1 MGLELDAFDI
11 RLLALVQAD
20 ARRGT
25 EALAAEIGLSAAAV
39 QRRLKRL
46 REAGVIAATVAVLSP
61 EAVGRSMT
69 FVVEV
74 SLERERADL
83 MDAFKREIR
92 ATPEVQQCYYVT
104 GETDFLLVVTARDMA
119 DYEAFT
125 RRKFFGNP
133 NIRRFKTSV
142 VMDRVKVGL
151 AVPVGGGE

>member
-1 MGLELDAFDI
+1 MDLDSFDL
-11 RLLALVQAD
+11 RLLALVQQD
-20 ARRGT
+20 ARQST
-25 EALAAEIGLSAAAV
+25 ESLAAEVGLSAAAV

-46 REAGVIAATVAVLSP
+46 RQEGVIAATVAVVAP
-61 EAVGRSMT
+61 EAVGRPMT

-83 MDAFKREIR
+83 MDGFKRLMR

-104 GETDFLLVVTARDMA
+104 GDTDFVVVVTARSMA

-125 RRKFFGNP
+125 RRTFFGNP
-133 NIRRFKTSV
+133 NIRRFRTSV

-151 AVPVGGGE
+151 TVPVGEDG